1 MCSPCCHAS
10 LLGPSLSRCFL
21 AWVSL
26 RVLIDLACS
35 VGNAQA
41 LLLRSVFGSSF
52 LQISYFYLF
61 LRSSPFSFSG
71 ELSGFVQTP
80 LDPSIT
86 DSPHSLAVAISQIRV
101 VRFPSGSIVRIGD
114 PPHPH
119 PGPLVAMQAINRP
132 HDSDYE
138 RRNTKKARWL

>member
-1 MCSPCCHAS
+1 LKS
-10 LLGPSLSRCFL
+10 
-21 AWVSL
+21 
-26 RVLIDLACS
+26 VL
-35 VGNAQA
+35 
-41 LLLRSVFGSSF
+41 
-52 LQISYFYLF
+52 
-61 LRSSPFSFSG
+61 SFSG

-132 HDSDYE
+132 HDSKE
-138 RRNTKKARWL
+138 GIQVAVIEFIFFFVS